1 MGGAFGWRAGMRAPS
16 GGVVDA
22 IRLIGASV
30 SDSVRPMHFRE
41 VIRMPLWLIALIYF
55 FFLSFVISVWAA
67 LGNAP
72 AIAVFVAL
80 TLSMV
85 FIALRSSLVISV
97 SEKELRVGRAHIE
110 RKFIVDAIE
119 LDSAAMQLLRGRDAN
134 PAAYLAFRF
143 WASTGVKVVLNDKRD
158 ETPYW
163 LITSN
168 KANQLVNALKTN

>member
-1 MGGAFGWRAGMRAPS
+1 MGCTWKRS
-16 GGVVDA
+16 GDCSFRG
-22 IRLIGASV
+22 L
-30 SDSVRPMHFRE
+30 DSQ
-41 VIRMPLWLIALIYF
+41 Y
-55 FFLSFVISVWAA
+55 
-67 LGNAP
+67 G
-72 AIAVFVAL
+72 
-80 TLSMV
+80 
-85 FIALRSSLVISV
+85 FIALLSSLVISV